1 MFGKTNMT
9 DRAELGLLDLPA
21 RYTTTLST
29 IPNRVFL
36 YDVGQ
41 LYDQDEARASLFR
54 QDLTT
59 FLGLKTP
66 LTASSTSSSSSLTSS
81 NNNNNA
87 ITASTTTSGKK
98 ITESKNVKYAAS
110 IDICHADYEG
120 LRHELVEIGKRAS
133 VWIVQYFMQ
142 SEQVVVSSP
151 DFFASILQS
160 WNEDPCR
167 KQP

>member
-9 DRAELGLLDLPA
+9 DRAELVLLDLPA

-41 LYDQDEARASLFR
+41 LYDPDESRADRLR

-66 LTASSTSSSSSLTSS
+66 LMAATAASKNSTATPSTAAASS
-81 NNNNNA
+81 
-87 ITASTTTSGKK
+87 SGKK
-98 ITESKNVKYAAS
+98 ATTEKNQKYAAS
-110 IDICHADYEG
+110 IDICDAEYDA
-120 LRHELVEIGKRAS
+120 LRHELVEIGRRAS
-133 VWIVQYFMQ
+133 VWIVQYFMK
-142 SEQVVVSSP
+142 SNQVVVSSP
-151 DFFASILQS
+151 DYFASILQS
-160 WNEDPCR
+160 WEEDPCHLP
-167 KQP
+167 KQKDE